1 MSHLPAA
8 VLGLVVC
15 DALILYYVIRRMRAR
30 SSYERSRPGE
40 HHD

>member
-15 DALILYYVIRRMRAR
+15 DALILYIMRWTRAR
-30 SSYERSRPGE
+30 SSYRYPQPKG
-40 HHD
+40 HHG

>member
-1 MSHLPAA
+1 

-15 DALILYYVIRRMRAR
+15 DALILYVVRRMRAR

-40 HHD
+40 HHG